1 VTSDEIRQLFLD
13 FFKKK
18 QHTILP
24 SSSLI
29 PHDDPTLLLTTAGM
43 VQIKPYFLGVETP
56 PNLRLA
62 SCQKCFRTT
71 DIDSVGDPT
80 HLTFFEMLGNFS
92 VGDYFKEEAIKWA
105 WEFVI
110 QYLKLPPERL
120 WITVYLDDDEA
131 YDIWR
136 KNGIPENRIVRLGE
150 KDNFWG
156 PAGDSGPC
164 GPCSEIHY
172 DFGEHTGCGKPECNP
187 GCDCDRFSEIWNLV
201 FTQYNQD
208 RDGNRTP
215 LPKPNIDTG
224 MGLERTAALMQGVT
238 SVYDTDMFMPIRK
251 IIGDLSGIY
260 YGNDVH
266 DDRSIRIL
274 AEHSRGV
281 TFLIT
286 DGVLPSN
293 EGRGYVLRRLLRKA
307 SFFGR
312 KLGINEPFLSRIADV
327 VVRNMG
333 HTYPELVANRDFV
346 REIITA
352 EEEKFISTLDAGIN
366 LVEKAIAEVSRSG
379 EKVIS
384 GEEIFRLYD
393 TYGFPPELTGEIATE
408 NGLSIDLDGFEV
420 EMENQRVRA
429 RAGHKFISG
438 DIPSDIV
445 IHETNF
451 RGYNEVQTNATVK
464 LILDS
469 ESNLPVEQ
477 AREGN
482 NIAVVLDETPFYGEM
497 GGQKGDSGKLITEN
511 GEVEVIDTTWT
522 IPGETSGNALYHTGR
537 VVRGT
542 IAVGDKVDAV
552 IDIDRRLDIAR
563 NHTATHLLQAALR
576 QILGSH
582 VYQRGSLVAPER
594 LRFDFSHMKNIDKK
608 QLEAIQALVNDKI
621 RQNLTVTSRENVH
634 YQDAVDEGAMALF
647 GEKYGDSVRV
657 MTIGTPSI
665 SVELCGGT
673 HVNNTGEI
681 GTFIIVS
688 EGSIGTGLRRIE
700 AVTGREAE
708 KLIVQNFELL
718 NTVAKDVKSTVE
730 EVPQRVKGLLNEL
743 SAERK
748 RLADMERKLSKNVAN
763 DLVGQKKDI
772 DGIPVIAAKVQSS
785 SIPILREIGDEVRA
799 KVQEAVI
806 VLGSVYEEKPGFISM
821 VTPELVG
828 KGLNAGKIVQQ
839 VAGITGGGGGG
850 KADIAQA
857 GGKDK
862 SKIDEALAQVPDI
875 IRKAL

>member
-1 VTSDEIRQLFLD
+1 MTSDEIRQLFLD
-13 FFKKK
+13 FFQKK

-43 VQIKPYFLGVETP
+43 VQIKPYFLGVEVP

-71 DIDSVGDPT
+71 DIDSVGDPK

-92 VGDYFKEEAIKWA
+92 IGDYFKEEAIKWA

-131 YDIWR
+131 YDIWL
-136 KNGIPENRIVRLGE
+136 KNGIPENKITRLGE

-172 DFGEHTGCGKPECNP
+172 DFGEHAGCGRPECNP
-187 GCDCDRFSEIWNLV
+187 GCECGRFSEIWNLV

-208 RDGNRTP
+208 RNGNRTP

-238 SVYDTDMFMPIRK
+238 SVYDTDLFMPIRK
-251 IIGDLSGIY
+251 IIGDLSGKY
-260 YGNDVH
+260 YGNNEN

-307 SFFGR
+307 SFFGI
-312 KLGINEPFLSRIADV
+312 KLGIDEPFLSRIADV

-333 HTYPELVANRDFV
+333 HIYPELVANRDFV
-346 REIITA
+346 REIIMA

-366 LVEKAIAEVSRSG
+366 LVEKAISEVTRSG

-384 GEEIFRLYD
+384 GKEVFRLYD
-393 TYGFPPELTGEIATE
+393 TYGFPPELTGELAGE

-420 EMENQRVRA
+420 EMENQRTRA

-438 DIPSDIV
+438 DVSSDIV
-445 IHETNF
+445 VHDTIF
-451 RGYNEVQTNATVK
+451 RGYSKVQINATVK

-469 ESNLPVEQ
+469 ESNVPVEQ

-482 NIAVVLDETPFYGEM
+482 NVAIVLDETPFYGEM
-497 GGQKGDSGKLITEN
+497 GGQKGDSGKLITES
-511 GEVEVIDTTWT
+511 GEVEVVDTTWT
-522 IPGETSGNALYHTGR
+522 IAGEASGNALYHIGR
-537 VVRGT
+537 VVKGT
-542 IAVGDKVDAV
+542 IAVGDKVDAL
-552 IDIDRRLDIAR
+552 IDVDRRLDIAR

-576 QILGSH
+576 QILGNH
-582 VYQRGSLVAPER
+582 VYQRGSLVAPDR
-594 LRFDFSHMKNIDKK
+594 LRFDFSHMKNIDKR
-608 QLEAIQALVNDKI
+608 QLEEIQALVNDNI
-621 RQNLTVTSRENVH
+621 RRNLPVTSRENVR
-634 YQDAVDEGAMALF
+634 YQEAVAEGAMALF
-647 GEKYGDSVRV
+647 GEKYSDSVRV
-657 MTIGTPSI
+657 MAIGEPSV

-673 HVNNTGEI
+673 HVSSTGEI

-700 AVTGREAE
+700 AVTGRGAE

-718 NTVAKDVKSTVE
+718 NAVAKDVKSTVE
-730 EVPQRVKGLLNEL
+730 EVPQKVKGLLNEL
-743 SAERK
+743 NTERK
-748 RLADMERKLSKNVAN
+748 RLADMERKLSKNVAD
-763 DLVGQKKDI
+763 DLIGQKKDI
-772 DGIPVIAAKVQSS
+772 EGVPFIAAKVQSS
-785 SIPILREIGDEVRA
+785 SIPVLREIGDEVRA
-799 KVQEAVI
+799 KVKDVVV
-806 VLGSVYEEKPGFISM
+806 VLGSVYDGKPGFIAM
-821 VTPELVG
+821 VTPGLVD
-828 KGLNAGKIVQQ
+828 KGLHAGKIVQQ
-839 VAGITGGGGGG
+839 VAGIAGGGGGG

-862 SKIDEALAQVPDI
+862 NKIDEALSQVPDI
-875 IRKAL
+875 IRKSL

>member
-13 FFKKK
+13 FFQTK
-18 QHTILP
+18 QHAILP

-43 VQIKPYFLGVETP
+43 VQIKPYFLGVAVP

-71 DIDSVGDPT
+71 DIDSVGDAK

-110 QYLKLPPERL
+110 QYLNLPPERL

-136 KNGIPENRIVRLGE
+136 KNGIPENKIVRLGE
-150 KDNFWG
+150 EDNFWG

-172 DFGEHTGCGKPECNP
+172 DFGEQFGCGKPGCNP
-187 GCDCDRFSEIWNLV
+187 GCDCGRFSEIWNLV
-201 FTQYNQD
+201 FTQFNQD

-224 MGLERTAALMQGVT
+224 MGLERTAVLMQGVT

-251 IIGDLSGIY
+251 IIGELSGIH
-260 YGNDVH
+260 YGNDGNN
-266 DDRSIRIL
+266 DRAIRIL

-312 KLGINEPFLSRIADV
+312 KLGIDGPFLSRIADV

-346 REIITA
+346 QEIITA

-366 LVEKAIAEVSRSG
+366 LVEKAISEVTRNG

-384 GEEIFRLYD
+384 GKEVFRLYD
-393 TYGFPPELTGEIATE
+393 TYGFPPELTGEIAGE
-408 NGLSIDLDGFEV
+408 NGLSIDLDGFEAD
-420 EMENQRVRA
+420 MENQRARA
-429 RAGHKFISG
+429 RAGQKFVSG
-438 DIPSDIV
+438 DVSSDIV
-445 IHETNF
+445 VHDTCF
-451 RGYNEVQTNATVK
+451 KGYSEVQTRATVK
-464 LILDS
+464 LILDNN
-469 ESNLPVEQ
+469 SNLPVER
-477 AREGN
+477 AYEGN
-482 NIAVVLDETPFYGEM
+482 SVAIVLDETPFYGEM
-497 GGQKGDSGKLITEN
+497 GGQKGDSGKLIAEA

-522 IPGETSGNALYHTGR
+522 VPGETSGNALYHIGR
-537 VVRGT
+537 VVKGN
-542 IAVGDKVDAV
+542 IAVDDKVDAL
-552 IDIDRRLDIAR
+552 IDVDRRLDIAR

-576 QILGSH
+576 QILGNH
-582 VYQRGSLVAPER
+582 VYQRGSLVAPDR

-608 QLEAIQALVNDKI
+608 QLKAIQALVNDKI
-621 RQNLTVTSRENVH
+621 RQNLPVTSRENVR
-634 YQDAVDEGAMALF
+634 YQEAVDEGAIALF
-647 GEKYGDSVRV
+647 GEKYGDTVRV
-657 MTIGTPSI
+657 MKIGEPSV

-673 HVNNTGEI
+673 HVNSTGEI

-700 AVTGREAE
+700 AVTGRGAE
-708 KLIVQNFELL
+708 KFIMHYLELL
-718 NTVAKDVKSTVE
+718 NTVARDVKSTTE
-730 EVPQRVKGLLNEL
+730 EVPQKVKSLLNEL

-748 RLADMERKLSKNVAN
+748 RLADMERKLSKNVAD
-763 DLVGQKKDI
+763 DLIGQKKDVE
-772 DGIPVIAAKVQSS
+772 GISVIAAKVQSS
-785 SIPILREIGDEVRA
+785 SIPVLRGIGDEIRA
-799 KVQEAVI
+799 KMQISVV
-806 VLGSVYEEKPGFISM
+806 VLGSIYDGKPGFIAM
-821 VTPELVG
+821 ITPGLVD
-828 KGLNAGKIVQQ
+828 KGLHAGKIIQQ

-850 KADIAQA
+850 KADVAQA

-862 SKIDEALAQVPDI
+862 SKIDEALAMVPDI
-875 IRKAL
+875 VRKAL

>member
-1 VTSDEIRQLFLD
+1 MTSDEIRQLFLD
-13 FFKKK
+13 FFQKK

-43 VQIKPYFLGVETP
+43 VQIKPYFLGVEVP

-71 DIDSVGDPT
+71 DIDSVGDPK

-131 YDIWR
+131 YDIWV
-136 KNGIPENRIVRLGE
+136 KNGIPENKITRLGE

-172 DFGEHTGCGKPECNP
+172 DFGEHAGCGRPECNP
-187 GCDCDRFSEIWNLV
+187 GCECGRFSEIWNLV

-208 RDGNRTP
+208 RNGNRTP

-238 SVYDTDMFMPIRK
+238 SVYETDLFIPIRK
-251 IIGDLSGIY
+251 IIGDLSGKY
-260 YGNDVH
+260 YGNNEN

-312 KLGINEPFLSRIADV
+312 KLGIDEPFVSRIADV

-333 HTYPELVANRDFV
+333 HIYPELVANRDFV
-346 REIITA
+346 REIIMA

-366 LVEKAIAEVSRSG
+366 LVEKAISEVTRSG

-384 GEEIFRLYD
+384 GKEVFRLYD
-393 TYGFPPELTGEIATE
+393 TYGFPPELTGEIAGE

-420 EMENQRVRA
+420 EMENQRTRA

-438 DIPSDIV
+438 DVSSDIV
-445 IHETNF
+445 VHDTIF
-451 RGYNEVQTNATVK
+451 RGYSEVQINATVK

-469 ESNLPVEQ
+469 ESNMPVER

-482 NIAVVLDETPFYGEM
+482 NVAIVLDETPFYGEM
-497 GGQKGDSGKLITEN
+497 GGQKGDSGKLIT
-511 GEVEVIDTTWT
+511 
-522 IPGETSGNALYHTGR
+522 
-537 VVRGT
+537 
-542 IAVGDKVDAV
+542 
-552 IDIDRRLDIAR
+552 
-563 NHTATHLLQAALR
+563 
-576 QILGSH
+576 
-582 VYQRGSLVAPER
+582 
-594 LRFDFSHMKNIDKK
+594 
-608 QLEAIQALVNDKI
+608 
-621 RQNLTVTSRENVH
+621 
-634 YQDAVDEGAMALF
+634 
-647 GEKYGDSVRV
+647 
-657 MTIGTPSI
+657 
-665 SVELCGGT
+665 
-673 HVNNTGEI
+673 
-681 GTFIIVS
+681 
-688 EGSIGTGLRRIE
+688 
-700 AVTGREAE
+700 
-708 KLIVQNFELL
+708 
-718 NTVAKDVKSTVE
+718 
-730 EVPQRVKGLLNEL
+730 
-743 SAERK
+743 
-748 RLADMERKLSKNVAN
+748 
-763 DLVGQKKDI
+763 
-772 DGIPVIAAKVQSS
+772 
-785 SIPILREIGDEVRA
+785 
-799 KVQEAVI
+799 
-806 VLGSVYEEKPGFISM
+806 
-821 VTPELVG
+821 
-828 KGLNAGKIVQQ
+828 
-839 VAGITGGGGGG
+839 
-850 KADIAQA
+850 
-857 GGKDK
+857 
-862 SKIDEALAQVPDI
+862 
-875 IRKAL
+875 